1 MSTFRKRPYVSEQR
15 EATARR
21 NRERVLESARL
32 LFAKRGIEGV
42 RIDDIAHAAGVSAS
56 MIYATFKSRE
66 GILRALMEN
75 ALFGPHYAAALALLD
90 SEADPIEL
98 IALTAGVAR
107 AIYEEETRE
116 LGLIRE
122 IAAYSPTLRAI
133 EKEFDDIRYEAQ
145 HQRIRDLFASKRARK
160 GLELNAARRILW
172 MYTSREVYRMLVT
185 EGRWTPD
192 EYEAWL
198 RETLLTALVGPR
210 TGSSR

>member
-1 MSTFRKRPYVSEQR
+1 M
-15 EATARR
+15 ARL
-21 NRERVLESARL
+21 NRERVLKSASI
-32 LFAKRGIEGV
+32 LFAKNGIETV
-42 RIDDIAHAAGVSAS
+42 RIDEIAEAAGVSPS

-66 GILRALMEN
+66 GILRALMED
-75 ALFGPHYAAALALLD
+75 ALFGPHYAAALALID
-90 SEADPIEL
+90 SEADPVEL

-107 AIYEEETRE
+107 AIYEGETRE

-145 HQRIRDLFASKRARK
+145 HQRIKQLFASKRARK
-160 GLELNAARRILW
+160 GLELHAARRILW
-172 MYTSREVYRMLVT
+172 MYTSRDVYRMLVT
-185 EGRWTPD
+185 DGRWTPD

-210 TGSSR
+210 TASPR